1 MKVIVTGSFNPIT
14 KGHEDIVLRAAEK
27 FDEVIVAVFNN
38 AEKKYDFTLEE
49 REELC
54 RKTFEKIKNVRVV
67 SSDGMVVD
75 LCRRENC
82 FSLLRGIRNGG
93 DLDYE
98 IYMRD
103 ANNSFD
109 SRCETFFLPARREL
123 AECSSSAV
131 RKLISDGKDFSP
143 LVPEGAVSVLY
154 GILKRRG
161 IYNEKQ

>member
-54 RKTFEKIKNVRVV
+54 KKTFEDIKNVRVV

-82 FSLLRGIRNGG
+82 FFILRGIRNGQ
-93 DLDYE
+93 DIDYE

-103 ANNSFD
+103 ANHSFD
-109 SRCETFFLPARREL
+109 SRCETFFLPARKEL
-123 AECSSSAV
+123 SGCSSSAV
-131 RKLISDGKDFSP
+131 RKLIAEEKDFSP
-143 LVPEGAVSVLY
+143 LVPEKTVSTLY

-161 IYNEKQ
+161 IYNEK

>member
-54 RKTFEKIKNVRVV
+54 KKTFEDIKNIRVV
-67 SSDGMVVD
+67 SSAGMVVD

-82 FSLLRGIRNGG
+82 FSILRGIRNGQ
-93 DLDYE
+93 DIDYE

-109 SRCETFFLPARREL
+109 SRCETFFLPARKEL
-123 AECSSSAV
+123 ICCSSSAV
-131 RKLISDGKDFSP
+131 RKLIAEEKDFSP
-143 LVPEGAVSVLY
+143 LVPEKTVPTLY

-161 IYNEKQ
+161 IYNEK